1 MLSKIKLKHIHI
13 ILLVLGSIF
22 LLAPLFHETLW
33 FDEAYSVG
41 IASHSFKDIWV
52 IGGHDVHP
60 VLYYFF
66 LHLIYLIAGNN
77 SILFYR
83 LFSWLCFVLLG
94 IFGYT
99 HIRKDFG
106 EKKGFIF
113 SYLVYF
119 LPVVSLYTSEIRMY
133 SLGML
138 LATIFAF
145 YAYRIYKNNITKST
159 YFIFM
164 ITSLATAYTHYYG
177 LMLAGIINLAL
188 FIYLIKNKETRK
200 NDLKKFIIC
209 AVIQVLLYLPWLVYF
224 VIQLATVSGG
234 FWITLSF
241 PRTLM
246 ELITIHFLGNF
257 NMTFVFIGCVF
268 LYIYSAYLIFKNGFS
283 DASKKAIIFY
293 LAVILA
299 ALIIS
304 IVASPI
310 LYFRYLLIITGLLIF
325 YISDTLSNANKYV
338 LITLL
343 ILIFVMSCST
353 MDSSIAESYDSKNN
367 EAITYLKENIN
378 DNDIVIYSR
387 ISMSAL
393 TERMREKNI
402 NAYYVSTEYWTFEAY
417 KAFDPY
423 MHIVEDLSVL
433 DDYHGNIWVLEENSS
448 DLKNRI
454 KEQYK
459 VVDENTSNFYQPY
472 KDISFTVHKLVK

>member
-1 MLSKIKLKHIHI
+1 MIIMNMNIQSLMREAQKMQKDLQKTQSELSNTDYTGTSSLVSVVLNGNKDLKSVKINLDDDLSK
-13 ILLVLGSIF
+13 
-22 LLAPLFHETLW
+22 
-33 FDEAYSVG
+33 D
-41 IASHSFKDIWV
+41 DIEMLE
-52 IGGHDVHP
+52 DM
-60 VLYYFF
+60 
-66 LHLIYLIAGNN
+66 LIVA
-77 SILFYR
+77 
-83 LFSWLCFVLLG
+83 
-94 IFGYT
+94 
-99 HIRKDFG
+99 
-106 EKKGFIF
+106 
-113 SYLVYF
+113 
-119 LPVVSLYTSEIRMY
+119 
-133 SLGML
+133 
-138 LATIFAF
+138 
-145 YAYRIYKNNITKST
+145 
-159 YFIFM
+159 
-164 ITSLATAYTHYYG
+164 
-177 LMLAGIINLAL
+177 
-188 FIYLIKNKETRK
+188 
-200 NDLKKFIIC
+200 
-209 AVIQVLLYLPWLVYF
+209 
-224 VIQLATVSGG
+224 
-234 FWITLSF
+234 
-241 PRTLM
+241 
-246 ELITIHFLGNF
+246 
-257 NMTFVFIGCVF
+257 
-268 LYIYSAYLIFKNGFS
+268 FS

-338 LITLL
+338 LTILL

-353 MDSSIAESYDSKNN
+353 MDASIAESYDSRNN
-367 EAITYLKENIN
+367 EAITYLKENIK
-378 DNDIVIYSR
+378 DDDIVIYSR

-459 VVDENTSNFYQPY
+459 VVDEDTSNFYQPY